1 MPSVYADLHT
11 HSRCS
16 DGHDAPTALVR
27 KAANHDIRVLSVTDH
42 DTVAAWHEV
51 QQAAAQCGIRA
62 VAGTELSVTVDDDE
76 VHLLA
81 YGFDPEH
88 PGLRE
93 HFDAF
98 VEARDERM
106 REMVGRLQAAGID
119 IAEDDVPQDDARAI
133 GRPHVAA
140 ALVAVGAVDTAQ
152 EAFDRY
158 LTPGT
163 PGFVPKPPVPA
174 EDALTLVHD
183 AGGIGVL
190 AHPGHWTPSRHVV
203 SLIRA
208 GLDGIEIVHP
218 SHDDHLRGYYR
229 RLAERNDLLQT
240 GGSDYHGRTDQTD
253 RLGRF
258 GLSRGEWERVQAAL
272 SYHRPQF

>member
-1 MPSVYADLHT
+1 MSAVYADLHT

-16 DGHDAPTALVR
+16 DGTDAPAALVQ
-27 KAANHDIRVLSVTDH
+27 KAADADIRVLSVTDH
-42 DTVAAWHEV
+42 DTVAAWPDMK
-51 QQAAAQCGIRA
+51 QAAAQCGIQA
-62 VAGTELSVTVDDDE
+62 VVGTELSVTLDGDE

-88 PGLRE
+88 AGLCD
-93 HFDAF
+93 HFAAF
-98 VEARDERM
+98 VKARTERM
-106 REMVGRLQAAGID
+106 REMIDRLRRAGVD
-119 IAEDDVPQDDARAI
+119 IAEADVPQDEARAI

-152 EAFDRY
+152 QAFEQY

-174 EDALTLVHD
+174 DDALELVHD
-183 AGGIGVL
+183 AGGVGVL

-203 SLIRA
+203 ALIRA
-208 GLDGIEIVHP
+208 GLDGIEIDHP
-218 SHDDHLRGYYR
+218 SHDDHLRSYYR

-240 GGSDYHGRTDQTD
+240 GGSDYHGRSDES

-258 GLSRGEWERVQAAL
+258 GLSQREWERLQAAL
-272 SYHRPQF
+272 S